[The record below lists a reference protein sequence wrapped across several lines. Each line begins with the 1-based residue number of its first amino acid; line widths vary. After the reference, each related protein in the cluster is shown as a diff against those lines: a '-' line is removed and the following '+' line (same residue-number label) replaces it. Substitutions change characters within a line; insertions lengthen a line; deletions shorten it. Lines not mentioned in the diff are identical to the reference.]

1 MFGMSH
7 SFFSSFFSYKKC
19 RGTCFCWKMKIT
31 FSLFNVLY
39 VVCCMVL
46 PASLPRL
53 SKKKKNS
60 HFGAAAFMWKKKY
73 IMNRFFQTISQ
84 YIFFQHHTYVSELYF
99 FKGDSS
105 LQCTTVALRR
115 KISANI
121 CLLSFLAWS
130 MVARKQKW
138 NLKKKTHKNNKR
150 KWNWLGSDIQLRILL
165 LLLGF

>member
-1 MFGMSH
+1 
-7 SFFSSFFSYKKC
+7 
-19 RGTCFCWKMKIT
+19 
-31 FSLFNVLY
+31 
-39 VVCCMVL
+39 
-46 PASLPRL
+46 
-53 SKKKKNS
+53 
-60 HFGAAAFMWKKKY
+60 
-73 IMNRFFQTISQ
+73 MNRFFQTISQ

-138 NLKKKTHKNNKR
+138 NLKKKKNLTKTTKENGIGWGAISSFAFYCCCWVSRQNVYSEKKTQTKR
-150 KWNWLGSDIQLRILL
+150 QNPPTNNNIGLEIAQKVGM
-165 LLLGF
+165 

>member
-1 MFGMSH
+1 
-7 SFFSSFFSYKKC
+7 
-19 RGTCFCWKMKIT
+19 
-31 FSLFNVLY
+31 
-39 VVCCMVL
+39 
-46 PASLPRL
+46 
-53 SKKKKNS
+53 
-60 HFGAAAFMWKKKY
+60 
-73 IMNRFFQTISQ
+73 MNRFFQTISQ

-138 NLKKKTHKNNKR
+138 NLKKKNSQKQQKKMELAGERYPASHFTVVVGFLDKMCIRKKKTQTKRQNPPTNNNIGLEIAK
-150 KWNWLGSDIQLRILL
+150 KVGM
-165 LLLGF
+165 

>member
-1 MFGMSH
+1 
-7 SFFSSFFSYKKC
+7 
-19 RGTCFCWKMKIT
+19 
-31 FSLFNVLY
+31 
-39 VVCCMVL
+39 
-46 PASLPRL
+46 
-53 SKKKKNS
+53 
-60 HFGAAAFMWKKKY
+60 
-73 IMNRFFQTISQ
+73 MNRFFQTISQ

-165 LLLGF
+165 LLLGFQTKCVFGKKNSNKKAKSTNKQQHWARNCPKSWNVIGVSHTKYT

>member
-1 MFGMSH
+1 
-7 SFFSSFFSYKKC
+7 
-19 RGTCFCWKMKIT
+19 
-31 FSLFNVLY
+31 
-39 VVCCMVL
+39 
-46 PASLPRL
+46 
-53 SKKKKNS
+53 
-60 HFGAAAFMWKKKY
+60 
-73 IMNRFFQTISQ
+73 MNRFFQTISQ

-138 NLKKKTHKNNKR
+138 NLKKKKTYKNNKR

-165 LLLGF
+165 LLLGFQTKCVFGKKTQTKRQNPPTNNNIGLEIAQKVGM